1 MTNTTNITGSVAS
14 VDHAATSRNG
24 NPTDRV
30 TLTDGRSYLTATDAS
45 VGYSA
50 TNYRPHSLRL
60 PVSPVVLAL
69 ARRGRIATGVLTA
82 ATALALAA
90 PILTALCLF

>member
-1 MTNTTNITGSVAS
+1 MNERIIQGNVAS

-24 NPTDRV
+24 NPTYRV

-60 PVSPVVLAL
+60 PVSPVVLEL
-69 ARRGRIATGVLTA
+69 DGRGRVVGMTRPDGSDA
-82 ATALALAA
+82 
-90 PILTALCLF
+90 